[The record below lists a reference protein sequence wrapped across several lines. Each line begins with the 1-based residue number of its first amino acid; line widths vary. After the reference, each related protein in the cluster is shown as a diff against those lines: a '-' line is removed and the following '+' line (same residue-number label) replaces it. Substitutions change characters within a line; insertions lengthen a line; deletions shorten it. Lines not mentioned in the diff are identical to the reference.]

1 VALLLT
7 DSRTKP
13 RTSARAAPTAPATA
27 GWMFRI
33 CRTVRSADEAST
45 RGHAKRYCV
54 EDTRTSDESTNTRT
68 TVDFGAREVA

>member
-1 VALLLT
+1 
-7 DSRTKP
+7 
-13 RTSARAAPTAPATA
+13 
-27 GWMFRI
+27 MFRI

-45 RGHAKRYCV
+45 RGNAKRYCV